1 MFGTVKEI
9 SAELFREYGADEPLA
24 VLVWDGEAVRYFAR
38 EYNPTT
44 ADELAVLESIGC
56 MEIDEYQ
63 LLGVDA
69 VMVKQIMLS
78 ATTARREMENVTVNK
93 LELQRLLHFAAN
105 QLDSNNAEEMTSDER
120 EAMQTID
127 ALLNQL

>member
-9 SAELFREYGADEPLA
+9 SAELFREYGADDPLA
-24 VLVWDGEAVRYFAR
+24 VLIWDGEAVRYFAQ
-38 EYNPTT
+38 EYNPTA

-56 MEIDEYQ
+56 MDIDMYQ
-63 LLGVDA
+63 RDGINKAHIDA
-69 VMVKQIMLS
+69 LMCDIQQARA
-78 ATTARREMENVTVNK
+78 ATQCVTVNK

-105 QLDSNNAEEMTSDER
+105 QLDSSNAQAMTVENR
-120 EAMQTID
+120 EAMHTID

>member
-24 VLVWDGEAVRYFAR
+24 VLIWDGEAVRYFAQ
-38 EYNPTT
+38 EYHPTA

-56 MEIDEYQ
+56 MDIDMYQ
-63 LLGVDA
+63 RDGINKTHIDA
-69 VMVKQIMLS
+69 LMFDIQQARA
-78 ATTARREMENVTVNK
+78 ATQSVTVNK
-93 LELQRLLHFAAN
+93 LALQRLLHFAAN
-105 QLDSNNAEEMTSDER
+105 QLDSNNAEEMTSDDR
-120 EAMQTID
+120 EAMHTID

>member
-24 VLVWDGEAVRYFAR
+24 VLIWDSEAVRYFAQ
-38 EYNPTT
+38 EYHPTA

-78 ATTARREMENVTVNK
+78 ATTTRRETQSVTVNK
-93 LELQRLLHFAAN
+93 QELERLLHFAAN
-105 QLDSNNAEEMTSDER
+105 QLDSNNAEEMTAEER

>member
-24 VLVWDGEAVRYFAR
+24 VLIWDGEAVRYFAQ
-38 EYNPTT
+38 EYNPTA

-56 MEIDEYQ
+56 MDIEMYQRDGINKAHIDALMCDIQ
-63 LLGVDA
+63 QA
-69 VMVKQIMLS
+69 RA
-78 ATTARREMENVTVNK
+78 ATQCVTVNK

-105 QLDSNNAEEMTSDER
+105 QLDSSNAEAMTVENR
-120 EAMQTID
+120 EAMHTID

>member
-24 VLVWDGEAVRYFAR
+24 VLIWDGEAVRYFAQ
-38 EYNPTT
+38 EYHPTA
-44 ADELAVLESIGC
+44 ADALAVLESIGC
-56 MEIDEYQ
+56 MDIEEYQ
-63 LLGVDA
+63 LHGVG
-69 VMVKQIMLS
+69 KTQIDCLMFDIQQARA
-78 ATTARREMENVTVNK
+78 ATQCVTVNK

-105 QLDSNNAEEMTSDER
+105 QLDSSIAEEMTAEER

>member
-24 VLVWDGEAVRYFAR
+24 VLIWDSEAVRYFAQ
-38 EYNPTT
+38 EYHPTA

-56 MEIDEYQ
+56 MDIDMYQ
-63 LLGVDA
+63 RDGINKTHIDA
-69 VMVKQIMLS
+69 LMFDIQQARA
-78 ATTARREMENVTVNK
+78 ATQSVTVNK
-93 LELQRLLHFAAN
+93 LALQRLLHFAAN
-105 QLDSNNAEEMTSDER
+105 QLDSNNAEEMTSDDR
-120 EAMQTID
+120 EAMHTID

>member
-24 VLVWDGEAVRYFAR
+24 VLIWDSEAVRYFAQ
-38 EYNPTT
+38 EYHPTA

-56 MEIDEYQ
+56 MDIDMYQ
-63 LLGVDA
+63 RDGINKTHIDA
-69 VMVKQIMLS
+69 LMFDIQQARA
-78 ATTARREMENVTVNK
+78 ATQSVTVNK
-93 LELQRLLHFAAN
+93 LALQRLLHFAAN
-105 QLDSNNAEEMTSDER
+105 QLESNNAEEMTSDDR
-120 EAMQTID
+120 EAMHTID